1 MTATAS
7 DWQILPLLTLIGS
20 CLGML
25 GALYLAYDLFGRS
38 KLLHKCTWVFSSGL
52 LFAFI
57 LLSFFLLFFG
67 PSRLIGPARFTSGYL
82 PTATWRLIG
91 ISSGVGFVIQLAYF
105 SPVPVC
111 SPMVDRLR
119 LVLSLAL
126 NTLELLGLGI
136 FLAPQGSSP
145 IMMIILALPGIIGM
159 GLVNGFSSAIQ
170 WWVLHLPEK
179 RVAAIGAL
187 LICCA
192 FALIAVQPLLG
203 FLSIS
208 LAT

>member
-7 DWQILPLLTLIGS
+7 DWQILPLLTLVGS

-38 KLLHKCTWVFSSGL
+38 KPLHKCTWVFSSGFL
-52 LFAFI
+52 YAFI
-57 LLSFFLLFFG
+57 LLTFFFLFFG

-105 SPVPVC
+105 SPVPAC
-111 SPMVDRLR
+111 SPIVDRLR

-136 FLAPQGSSP
+136 FLAPQGSSL
-145 IMMIILALPGIIGM
+145 IVMVILALPGIAGM

-170 WWVLHLPEK
+170 CWMLHLPEK
-179 RVAAIGAL
+179 RMASVGAIL
-187 LICCA
+187 MCCA
-192 FALIAVQPLLG
+192 FALVAVQPLLG
-203 FLSIS
+203 FLNIP
-208 LAT
+208 L